1 MIGNRNA
8 SSPTLIGPTPLFTLF
23 LFLYNNL
30 YRQVNV
36 LLWRHQWR
44 KFRRERM
51 NVYITS
57 KDIRWTSVTSHQ
69 AHAHPPTIVVFFV
82 DPQQPPGGN
91 QEKKKRLSCQCCKSL
106 YTSDSTSAYGQQ
118 SKWVNHMQIP
128 ATHKQPDNTHTHTR
142 VRPNKI
148 QESALVSSD
157 SFVISPLSSCE
168 STTCKEKV
176 AHWAGQNVNI

>member
-1 MIGNRNA
+1 
-8 SSPTLIGPTPLFTLF
+8 
-23 LFLYNNL
+23 
-30 YRQVNV
+30 
-36 LLWRHQWR
+36 
-44 KFRRERM
+44 M

-91 QEKKKRLSCQCCKSL
+91 QEKKKGYHANAVNPCILATLQAHTGNNPNGLITCKFRQH
-106 YTSDSTSAYGQQ
+106 TSSQT
-118 SKWVNHMQIP
+118 
-128 ATHKQPDNTHTHTR
+128 THTHTR